1 MEKFIILMN
10 NVSSVLQQRYDNTL
24 DDMNINSMN

>member
-10 NVSSVLQQRYDNTL
+10 NVSSVLQRRYDNTL

>member
-10 NVSSVLQQRYDNTL
+10 NVSSVLQGYYDNTL
-24 DDMNINSMN
+24 NEMNVDSMN